1 MGKAEKFHMKSDDR
15 FPNHLTTDSLAGTGT
30 ETGKESIQCY
40 AVLKRRVT
48 TVIVNLGGSSVDI
61 STTVVQMDR
70 TKNRIKKDLKGT
82 MYHKLN

>member
-40 AVLKRRVT
+40 AVLKRLVT
-48 TVIVNLGGSSVDI
+48 TVIVN
-61 STTVVQMDR
+61 
-70 TKNRIKKDLKGT
+70 
-82 MYHKLN
+82 HKLN